1 MNFTGLIVLA
11 RIEED
16 NTQRAYFR
24 VRPLLTE
31 KGIVSEEE
39 IREYQDEGYLRVV
52 PDKNEQHTFKDR
64 MRSLGEFCVL
74 NLVNVKPEFSKIRTN
89 KNYNPQK
96 GERNRYIVYSDA
108 VQAVPN
114 GNFYDVVSADEAAGA
129 ITPLVFIRNGAFI
142 SGPSKKDTLEPVGE
156 QIQIQPDSAF
166 LHTIVAGDETERLI
180 CWPVQSADASLENH
194 AEPKQEDTPS
204 SGEERP
210 NESVPQETYEEKKNE
225 EAAENTVKAQDK
237 LPAAEKTEK
246 AEEEKQEQTTE
257 KKIEAI
263 DKIRDLNAGTAP
275 SVHLLKEQREEKTEF
290 IPPVHRDQKLTGT
303 PLYQPGI
310 RQAAPLRNRNML
322 SETVER
328 QRYVTGGRYE
338 STGAEIVDPAKLRQ
352 IDNPIENFSAALE
365 NAWQMTDTRDR
376 IADTVLKN
384 PALKQMIS
392 SRLGNVEGDLKT
404 GAVKE
409 QLQEMEAERLMQLMR
424 LDDLRKEKDRL
435 FEEALSER
443 KKVLEEKIGDSN
455 EKLKALSVQIADMTK
470 DAERLRNERDEMIK
484 VLDAPEGNGN
494 HLYRVQAENTDMDI
508 LTERVCRAMT
518 KAGFE
523 CSKNMAVTALILK
536 LICGSITI
544 KARNYDDAVYGA
556 GAFLDAIGASK
567 VNTDRQYAVIT
578 SGGNSFMATYG
589 KDPLMNNADHIYAA
603 GDEDET
609 VLPVMVFKQ
618 DMEIIPEKTDAGL
631 PVNEAA
637 LISEILRNEKEL
649 PEPAITWI
657 KKVRKAAGENLA
669 LCDLINMRKF
679 IAIAQNYL
687 SGGLPEAMDWAVQ
700 CFILPLMKEKDTDAE
715 QLRSLVSGLTGSVRM
730 LGCK

>member
-1 MNFTGLIVLA
+1 MNFSGLIVLA

-39 IREYQDEGYLRVV
+39 IQEYQDEGYLRVV

-64 MRSLGEFCVL
+64 MRSLGEFCIL
-74 NLVNVKPEFSKIRTN
+74 NLTNMKPEFSKIRTN

-114 GNFYDVVSADEAAGA
+114 GYFYDVVSADEAAGA

-142 SGPSKKDTLEPVGE
+142 TGPSKKDSLEPVGE

-166 LHTIVAGDETERLI
+166 LHTIVAKDETERLI
-180 CWPVQSADASLENH
+180 CWPVQSTDALEAN
-194 AEPKQEDTPS
+194 AEQKKEDKPTV
-204 SGEERP
+204 
-210 NESVPQETYEEKKNE
+210 NEKPAAESAPQEIPDEKTNE
-225 EAAENTVKAQDK
+225 EAADNTVKTQEEV
-237 LPAAEKTEK
+237 PVAEKTE
-246 AEEEKQEQTTE
+246 EEQPEQSAE

-263 DKIRDLNAGTAP
+263 DKIRDLNAGTVP
-275 SVHLLKEQREEKTEF
+275 SVNLLKEQKEEKTEF
-290 IPPVHRDQKLTGT
+290 IPPVHRDQKLNGT

-310 RQAAPLRNRNML
+310 RQAVPMRNRNML

-328 QRYVTGGRYE
+328 QRYVAGGRYE
-338 STGAEIVDPAKLRQ
+338 STGAEIADPAKLRR
-352 IDNPIENFSAALE
+352 IDNPVENLSAALE
-365 NAWQMTDTRDR
+365 NAWQMTDTRER

-392 SRLGNVEGDLKT
+392 NRLGNTEGDLKT
-404 GAVKE
+404 SAVKE

-424 LDDLRKEKDRL
+424 LDDLRREKDRL

-443 KKVLEEKIGDSN
+443 KKALDEKLSDSN
-455 EKLKALSVQIADMTK
+455 EKLKALSAQIAEMTK
-470 DAERLRNERDEMIK
+470 DADRLRNERDEMIK
-484 VLDAPEGNGN
+484 LLDAPEGNGN
-494 HLYRVQAENTDMDI
+494 HLYRVAGENTDMEI

-518 KAGFE
+518 KSGFE
-523 CSKNMAVTALILK
+523 CSKNTAVTALILK
-536 LICGSITI
+536 LICGSMTI

-556 GAFLDAIGASK
+556 NAFLNAIGASK

-603 GDEDET
+603 GEEDET
-609 VLPVMVFKQ
+609 VLPVLALKQ
-618 DMEIIPEKTDAGL
+618 DMEALPEKAEEGL

-637 LISEILRNEKEL
+637 LLSEILKNEKEL
-649 PEPAITWI
+649 PEPALNWI
-657 KKVRKAAGENLA
+657 KQLRKAVGENLA
-669 LCDLINMRKF
+669 LCDLINMKKF

-687 SGGLPEAMDWAVQ
+687 SGGLPEAMDQAVQ
-700 CFILPLMKEKDTDAE
+700 CFILPLMKEKDADME